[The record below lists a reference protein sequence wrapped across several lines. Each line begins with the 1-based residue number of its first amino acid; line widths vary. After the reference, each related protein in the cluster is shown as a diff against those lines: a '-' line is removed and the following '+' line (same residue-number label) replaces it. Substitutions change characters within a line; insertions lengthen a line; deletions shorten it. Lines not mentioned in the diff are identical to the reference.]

1 MSGAGHHRL
10 ETIAVHAGHA
20 VDPAT
25 GAVNPPIYLTTT
37 FARDADGNLPHGFIY
52 ARSDNPTR
60 RELEHALAALEGG
73 EVAIAFASGM
83 AATAAVF
90 QSMLPGEHVI
100 APRDA
105 YYGTAKLLREVMA
118 GWGLGS
124 TLVDMTDLH
133 AVAAAVRPETRLI
146 WIETPSN
153 PALAVTDIAR
163 VAEIAHAAGGRCVC
177 DNTWATPV
185 LQRPLALGCDLVMH
199 STTKYLGGHSDL
211 TGGALVSPA
220 DDEWV
225 ARLRTLQALGG
236 GVPSPFD
243 CWLTLRGLKTL
254 ELRLLRHQENA
265 ARIADALGPH
275 PRVRREY
282 YPGFGGIRSLPWR
295 RRGHCANA
303 AAVAT
308 FLAGHPAVETVHYP
322 GLAADPGH
330 AVAARQ
336 MADFGGMVS
345 VEVRG
350 GAEAAL
356 AVVRRVRLF
365 TRATSLG
372 GTESLI
378 EHRASVEG
386 PESPTP
392 PGLLRLSI
400 GLEHPADLIEDL
412 DQALAGRATGR

>member
-1 MSGAGHHRL
+1 MTEARHHRL
-10 ETIAVHAGHA
+10 ETIAVHAGHG

-25 GAVNPPIYLTTT
+25 GAVNPPLYLTTT

-52 ARSDNPTR
+52 ARNDNPTR
-60 RELEHALAALEGG
+60 RELERALAALEGG
-73 EVAIAFASGM
+73 ETAIAFASGM

-90 QSMLPGEHVI
+90 QSMLPGEHVV

-105 YYGTAKLLREVMA
+105 YYGTARLLREVMA
-118 GWGLGS
+118 GWGLAS

-133 AVAAAVRPETRLI
+133 AVAAAVRPETRLL

-153 PALAVTDIAR
+153 PSLAVTDIPR
-163 VAEIAHAAGGRCVC
+163 VAEIAHAAGARCVC

-236 GVPSPFD
+236 GVPSAFD
-243 CWLTLRGLKTL
+243 CWLLMR
-254 ELRLLRHQENA
+254 
-265 ARIADALGPH
+265 
-275 PRVRREY
+275 
-282 YPGFGGIRSLPWR
+282 GIRSLPWR
-295 RRGHCANA
+295 MRGHCENA
-303 AAVAT
+303 AAVAA
-308 FLAGHPAVETVHYP
+308 FLAGHRAVETVHYP
-322 GLAADPGH
+322 GLATDPGH
-330 AVAARQ
+330 EIAARQ
-336 MADFGGMVS
+336 MAEFGGMVS
-345 VEVRG
+345 VEVKG

-356 AVVRRVRLF
+356 GVVRRARLF

-386 PESPTP
+386 PESRTP

-400 GLEHPADLIEDL
+400 GLEHPADLIDDL
-412 DQALAGRATGR
+412 DQALAGVIRS

>member
-1 MSGAGHHRL
+1 MRI
-10 ETIAVHAGHA
+10 ETLAVHAGHA
-20 VDPAT
+20 ADPAT
-25 GAVNPPIYLTTT
+25 GAVTPPIHLTTT

-60 RELEHALAALEGG
+60 RELERALAALEGG
-73 EVAIAFASGM
+73 ETALAFASGM

-90 QSMLPGEHVI
+90 QSMLPGEHVV
-100 APRDA
+100 APEDA
-105 YYGTAKLLREVMA
+105 YYGTARLLREVMA
-118 GWGLGS
+118 GWGLAS
-124 TLVDMTDLH
+124 TLVDMSDPH
-133 AVAAAVRPETRLI
+133 AVAAAVTPHTRLI

-153 PALAVTDIAR
+153 PSLAVTDIAR
-163 VAEIAHAAGGRCVC
+163 VAAIAHAAGARCVC

-220 DDEWV
+220 DDEWA

-236 GVPSPFD
+236 AVPSAFD
-243 CWLTLRGLKTL
+243 CWLLMR
-254 ELRLLRHQENA
+254 
-265 ARIADALGPH
+265 
-275 PRVRREY
+275 
-282 YPGFGGIRSLPWR
+282 GIRSLPCR
-295 RRGHCANA
+295 MRGHCENA
-303 AAVAT
+303 SAVAE
-308 FLAGHPAVETVHYP
+308 FLVAHDAVEAVHYP
-322 GLAADPGH
+322 GLASDPGH
-330 AVAARQ
+330 SVAARQ
-336 MADFGGMVS
+336 MTAFGGMVS
-345 VEVRG
+345 VRVKG

-365 TRATSLG
+365 IRATSLG

-386 PESPTP
+386 PESRTP

-400 GLEHPADLIEDL
+400 GLEHADDLIEDL
-412 DQALAGRATGR
+412 EQALRGG

>member
-1 MSGAGHHRL
+1 VSPEEHRRL
-10 ETIAVHAGHA
+10 ETVAVHAGHA
-20 VDPAT
+20 PDPAT

-37 FARDADGNLPHGFIY
+37 FARDAEGNLPHGFIY

-60 RELEHALAALEGG
+60 RQLEHALAALEGG
-73 EVAIAFASGM
+73 ETAIAFASGM

-90 QSMLPGEHVI
+90 QSMLPGEHVV
-100 APRDA
+100 APQDV
-105 YYGTAKLLREVMA
+105 YYGTAKLLHEVMA
-118 GWGLGS
+118 GWGLAS
-124 TLVDMTDLH
+124 TFVDMTDLH

-153 PALAVTDIAR
+153 PTLAVTDIAR

-220 DDEWV
+220 NDEWA

-236 GVPSPFD
+236 AVPSAFD
-243 CWLTLRGLKTL
+243 CWLLMR
-254 ELRLLRHQENA
+254 
-265 ARIADALGPH
+265 
-275 PRVRREY
+275 
-282 YPGFGGIRSLPWR
+282 GIRSLPWR
-295 RRGHCANA
+295 MRGHCENA
-303 AAVAT
+303 AAVAA
-308 FLAGHPAVETVHYP
+308 FLSAHGAVETVHYP
-322 GLAADPGH
+322 GLAFDPGH

-336 MADFGGMVS
+336 MTEFGGMVS
-345 VEVRG
+345 VEVKG

-356 AVVRRVRLF
+356 AVARRVKLF

-386 PESPTP
+386 PESRTP

-400 GLEHPADLIEDL
+400 GLEHSADLIEDL
-412 DQALAGRATGR
+412 DQALGATTDR

>member
-1 MSGAGHHRL
+1 MRI
-10 ETIAVHAGHA
+10 ETLAVHAGHA

-37 FARDADGNLPHGFIY
+37 FARDAEGNLPHGFIY

-60 RELEHALAALEGG
+60 RELERALAVLEGG

-118 GWGLGS
+118 GWGLAS

-133 AVAAAVRPETRLI
+133 AVAAAVTAETRLI

-153 PALAVTDIAR
+153 PSLAVTDIAR
-163 VAEIAHAAGGRCVC
+163 VSEIAHAAGARCVC

-220 DDEWV
+220 DDEWA

-236 GVPSPFD
+236 AVPSAFD
-243 CWLTLRGLKTL
+243 CWLLMR
-254 ELRLLRHQENA
+254 
-265 ARIADALGPH
+265 
-275 PRVRREY
+275 
-282 YPGFGGIRSLPWR
+282 GIRSLPWR
-295 RRGHCANA
+295 MRGHCENA
-303 AAVAT
+303 TAVAT
-308 FLAGHPAVETVHYP
+308 FLAGHDAVEIVHYP
-322 GLAADPGH
+322 GLASDPGH
-330 AVAARQ
+330 AVAERQ
-336 MADFGGMVS
+336 MTAFGGMVS
-345 VEVRG
+345 VEVKG

-356 AVVRRVRLF
+356 GVVRRVKLF
-365 TRATSLG
+365 TPATSLG

-386 PESPTP
+386 PESRTP

-400 GLEHPADLIEDL
+400 GLEHAEDLVHDL
-412 DQALAGRATGR
+412 DQALRAAATPS